1 MAYCNNVDI
10 ERWKKK
16 TLRMKNEFGTMDLFW
31 KKDEAKTRLNH
42 GQITFSTAI
51 VLPE

>member
-1 MAYCNNVDI
+1 M
-10 ERWKKK
+10 KKK
-16 TLRMKNEFGTMDLFW
+16 NVTYEEFGTMDLFW